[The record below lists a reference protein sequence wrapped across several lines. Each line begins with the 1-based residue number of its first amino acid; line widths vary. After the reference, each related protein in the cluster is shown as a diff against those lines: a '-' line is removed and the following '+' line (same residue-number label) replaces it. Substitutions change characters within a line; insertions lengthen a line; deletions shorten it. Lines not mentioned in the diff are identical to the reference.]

1 MSDEMKQ
8 IEEAQAKLAK
18 MEEDL
23 KGQADLI
30 DQKEK
35 ELTKREEKLQT
46 SEEKFSK
53 KVGIVD
59 ASSVFDTMVSTVN
72 SLYTAYY
79 AIKGTDEGLLEAI
92 QSILQARQS
101 INKK

>member
-72 SLYTAYY
+72 SLYTSYY

-101 INKK
+101 INKQ